1 MGSFESGAT
10 SVMNLPRLARW
21 SVAPAFTLLL
31 STCTKPEP
39 RGNPPSH
46 NGAASASSASASPS
60 SSTLAPQDPST
71 TETGGWVEAVRLEH
85 WREAAK
91 LLDELPEDKK
101 KQPEMLYVRARVALA
116 LRDWKQALSLL
127 EGLEQRLGLLASD
140 IGLHRA
146 EAQLHGGQDEEA
158 ARYFARQSSVKALT
172 KAALAW
178 SRAGNPKQARAT
190 IDRAIRIAKKRTGDD
205 VVEARRVRAQFAEA
219 SGDRA
224 GAVADLRFVARHA
237 TDSATVDEASMRLFA
252 LDPKLRL
259 TAEDHMDRAMN
270 YAARGHSSRTD
281 DEIERAI
288 KAPGG
293 PPSQVDQLLARGK
306 ALYNSRAD
314 YAKAAQVYEQASQIR
329 GAHVPQALYFAAKAW
344 SRANDNDR
352 GLELYGKLIR
362 QHPDS
367 TWAER
372 ASYFAPRLQRF
383 QGRWPLAEKGY
394 SAYLKRHPRGM
405 FVKEARYELAL
416 CLLLSGKHKD
426 ARLAFERLGRE
437 EKEAFNAN
445 SYRYLAAVAAH
456 GEGNVQE
463 AANTW
468 RQLITTQPLS
478 FFALTAAARLAA
490 IGQSPPPPIPP
501 APAGGPRPVD
511 VKLPHTVAL
520 LRDIGLDRDAEEHL
534 RAMEDTLH
542 KAWGDRGPEAL
553 CNAYGQLRTG
563 ARLHRIGQRHAPV
576 RLVQMA
582 PSIATRWAWDC
593 LYPKPYGAEI
603 ARLEQRENLPQGL
616 IHAIIRQESAFQPDA
631 LSPVGARGLMQL
643 MPQTAAK
650 TSQRLARPL
659 DPDSITAPGVNLNLG
674 SHYLGMLMGM
684 MNQSVPLAV
693 GAYNAG
699 PSAVGRWVARTEQ
712 VPLDVWVALVP
723 YRETRHYIWRVI
735 GNWARYRYLEL
746 GEPGIP
752 VINLTIPPGISIPED
767 AY

>member
-1 MGSFESGAT
+1 
-10 SVMNLPRLARW
+10 MNLTSLPLWR
-21 SVAPAFTLLL
+21 VAPAVTLLL
-31 STCTKPEP
+31 SACTKPEP

-46 NGAASASSASASPS
+46 NGAAASPASATASVSSP
-60 SSTLAPQDPST
+60 LAPQDPSPGPR
-71 TETGGWVEAVRLEH
+71 EWVEAVRFED
-85 WREAAK
+85 WSEAAK
-91 LLDELPEDKK
+91 LLDELPEEKK
-101 KQPEMLYVRARVALA
+101 KQPEIQYVRARVALA
-116 LRDWKQALSLL
+116 QRDWKRALSLL
-127 EGLEQRLGLLASD
+127 DGLEQRLGTFASD
-140 IGLHRA
+140 IGMHRA

-178 SRAGNPKQARAT
+178 SRAGNRTQARAT

-205 VVEARRVRAQFAEA
+205 VVEARRVRAQLAEA
-219 SGDRA
+219 SADRA
-224 GAVADLRFVARHA
+224 TAVADLRFVARHA
-237 TDSATVDEASMRLFA
+237 TDSTTVDDASVRLLT

-270 YAARGHSSRTD
+270 HAARGHSSRTD
-281 DEIERAI
+281 EEIERAI
-288 KAPGG
+288 RAPGG
-293 PPSQVDQLLARGK
+293 PPSQVDQLLARGR
-306 ALYNSRAD
+306 ALYNSRED
-314 YAKAAQVYEQASQIR
+314 YGKAAQVYEQASQIR

-372 ASYFAPRLQRF
+372 ASYFAPRLHRF
-383 QGRWPLAEKGY
+383 QARWPLAEKGFA
-394 SAYLKRHPRGM
+394 AYLKRHPRGM

-416 CLLLSGKHKD
+416 CLLLSGRHKD
-426 ARLAFERLGRE
+426 ARRAFEQLGRE
-437 EKEAFNAN
+437 EREAFNAN

-456 GEGNVQE
+456 GEGKVEE
-463 AANTW
+463 AAEIW
-468 RQLITTQPLS
+468 RQLIATQPLS
-478 FFALTAAARLAA
+478 FFALTSAARLAS
-490 IGQSPPPPIPP
+490 IGQSPPPPIAPG
-501 APAGGPRPVD
+501 PAGGSRPVD
-511 VKLPHTVAL
+511 VKLPHAVLL

-534 RAMEDTLH
+534 RAMETTLET
-542 KAWGDRGPEAL
+542 AWGDRGGEAL

-576 RLVQMA
+576 RLVQMS

-593 LYPKPYGAEI
+593 LYPKPYASEI
-603 ARLEQRENLPQGL
+603 GRLEQRENLPQGL
-616 IHAIIRQESAFQPDA
+616 IHAVIRQESAFQPDA

-650 TSQRLARPL
+650 TSQRMSRPH
-659 DPDSITAPGVNLNLG
+659 DPETITAPGVNLTLG
-674 SHYLGMLMGM
+674 THYLGMLMRM
-684 MNQSVPLAV
+684 MNDSVPLAV

-699 PSAVGRWVARTEQ
+699 PSAVGRWVARTED
-712 VPLDVWVALVP
+712 VPVDVWVALVP
-723 YRETRHYIWRVI
+723 YQETRHYIWRVI

-746 GEPGIP
+746 GESGIP
-752 VINLTIPPGISIPED
+752 VINLRIPPGISVPDD